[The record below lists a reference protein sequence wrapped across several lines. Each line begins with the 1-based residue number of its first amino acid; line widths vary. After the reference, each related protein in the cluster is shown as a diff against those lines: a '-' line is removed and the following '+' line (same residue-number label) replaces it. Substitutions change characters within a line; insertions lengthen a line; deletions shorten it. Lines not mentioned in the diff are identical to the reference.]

1 MDVILLKDIKGVG
14 KKGEIVKVKE
24 GYAKNFLFPQ
34 NAGILA
40 TQEELNKIANQK
52 KREEKENQKILDDA
66 KEKGKKLEKVN
77 VIIKVKTGGNGKIF
91 GSVTGKEVADAIEKS
106 SGITIDKKKV
116 TLKEEHIKS
125 TGTYVA
131 VVKLHNE
138 VKAEVKV
145 TVEGA

>member
-52 KREEKENQKILDDA
+52 REKRKKIKRYLMML
-66 KEKGKKLEKVN
+66 KKKGKN
-77 VIIKVKTGGNGKIF
+77 WRR
-91 GSVTGKEVADAIEKS
+91 
-106 SGITIDKKKV
+106 
-116 TLKEEHIKS
+116 
-125 TGTYVA
+125 
-131 VVKLHNE
+131 
-138 VKAEVKV
+138 
-145 TVEGA
+145 

>member
-52 KREEKENQKILDDA
+52 KREEKKQSLDLKSLA
-66 KEKGKKLEKVN
+66 
-77 VIIKVKTGGNGKIF
+77 IIVREV
-91 GSVTGKEVADAIEKS
+91 SVSTYRRVRIGETFPTQVS
-106 SGITIDKKKV
+106 SGSLMQFQFKLQ
-116 TLKEEHIKS
+116 LKLLRI
-125 TGTYVA
+125 
-131 VVKLHNE
+131 
-138 VKAEVKV
+138 
-145 TVEGA
+145 